1 MKISIVPSL
10 VNGCVKAPSSKSYMQ
25 RALVATM
32 MSQSRSTLYY
42 SSLCD
47 DSKAVLEII
56 QDLGANVEVYPNK
69 IIVSGGFQVPL
80 HELNCHESG
89 LALRMI
95 SPIVALFTEKV
106 TINGSGSLLNRPI
119 DIIVDAFSNLNIK
132 ISTSNNKLPI
142 TVDGNLQG
150 GNYEVDGSKGSQII
164 TGLLMAL
171 PLANKNS
178 ELSVKDLKSKPYI
191 SMTLDLLQTF
201 GIEVVNDNFEKF
213 IISGNQTYK
222 STEYAI
228 EGDWSNAAF
237 LLVAGAIVGE
247 IEVLGLNLTSKQADI
262 KILEVLKQVG
272 ADVICSENSIKVVKN
287 RLSVFEFN
295 AEDCPDLFPPLVALA
310 AYCKT
315 KSTIH
320 GVSRLYAKESNRA
333 VTLKEEF
340 EKIGVKITIEDNTMV
355 IHPSEIQFNTVNSHQ
370 DHRIAMALAIAGLGS
385 KKGLEI
391 NGFECVDKSYP
402 HFLEDL
408 KSITQK

>member
-1 MKISIVPSL
+1 MKISIFPSL
-10 VNGCVKAPSSKSYMQ
+10 VSGSVKAPSSKSYMQ
-25 RALVATM
+25 RALVASMLAHGRT
-32 MSQSRSTLYY
+32 TLYY
-42 SSLCD
+42 RSLCD

-56 QDLGANVEVYPNK
+56 QDLGANIEVYSDK
-69 IIVSGGFQVPL
+69 IIVSGGFKIPL

-95 SPIVALFTEKV
+95 SPIVALLKGKV

-119 DIIVDAFSNLNIK
+119 DVIVDTFSNLNINLT
-132 ISTSNNKLPI
+132 TSNNKLPI
-142 TVDGNLQG
+142 TIQGSLLG
-150 GNYEVDGSKGSQII
+150 GNYEVDGSKGSQLIS
-164 TGLLMAL
+164 GLLMAL
-171 PLANKNS
+171 PLAQKNS
-178 ELSVKDLKSKPYI
+178 ELIVKDLKSKPYI
-191 SMTLDLLQTF
+191 AMTLDLLQTF
-201 GIEVVNDNFEKF
+201 GIEVVNDNFENF

-237 LLVAGAIVGE
+237 LLVAGALAGE

-262 KILEVLKQVG
+262 RILEVLKQVG

-287 RLSVFEFN
+287 RLSGFEFN
-295 AEDCPDLFPPLVALA
+295 AEDCPDLFPPLVAMA

-320 GVSRLYAKESNRA
+320 GVSRIYAKESNRA

-385 KKGLEI
+385 NNGLEI
-391 NGFECVDKSYP
+391 VGFECVDKSYP
-402 HFLEDL
+402 HFLEDF
-408 KSITQK
+408 KSITTV